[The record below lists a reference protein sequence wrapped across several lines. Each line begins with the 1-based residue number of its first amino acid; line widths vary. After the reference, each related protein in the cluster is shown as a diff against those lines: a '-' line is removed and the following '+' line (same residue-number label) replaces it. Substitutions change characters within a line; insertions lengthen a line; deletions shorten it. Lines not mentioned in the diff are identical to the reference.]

1 MNRGAMNFLDD
12 IEDYF
17 SMLKGAIDATDR
29 KSIDTVIKLLQKAYE
44 EERQVFIMGNGGSG
58 STASHLACDFNKG
71 LSYGKRKRFKV
82 MSLNDNLP
90 ILLAYA
96 NDVSYENVFVEQL
109 KNFFSPKDYVI
120 GISGSGKSGNVIKA
134 IEYANQNGG
143 ITIGFCGYSGGK
155 LKEIA
160 QYCVHVPIDD
170 MQISEDLHMILTH
183 LIMHVLDR
191 QKALVRPSL
200 RILNRKI
207 ETHPVV
213 T

>member
-1 MNRGAMNFLDD
+1 MNFLDD

-17 SMLKGAIDATDR
+17 SMLKGAIEAVDR
-29 KSIDTVIKLLQKAYE
+29 ESINTVINLLQKAYQ
-44 EERQVFIMGNGGSG
+44 EERQVFIMGNGGSA
-58 STASHLACDFNKG
+58 STASHFACDFNKG

-82 MSLNDNLP
+82 ISLNDNLP

-109 KNFFSPKDYVI
+109 KNFFNPKDCVI
-120 GISGSGKSGNVIKA
+120 GISGSGNSRNVIKA

-155 LKEIA
+155 LKEAA
-160 QYCVHVPIDD
+160 QFCVHVPIND
-170 MQISEDLHMILTH
+170 MQISEDLHMIMTH
-183 LIMHVLDR
+183 LIMHVIDK
-191 QKALVRPSL
+191 QKTVVRPSL
-200 RILNRKI
+200 KIIKRKI
-207 ETHPVV
+207 EAHPVG

>member
-1 MNRGAMNFLDD
+1 MNFLDD
-12 IEDYF
+12 IENYF
-17 SMLKGAIDATDR
+17 SMLKGAIEATDR
-29 KSIDTVIKLLQKAYE
+29 ESINMVINLLQKAYE
-44 EERQVFIMGNGGSG
+44 EGQQVFIMGNGGSA
-58 STASHLACDFNKG
+58 STASHFACDFNKG

-82 MSLNDNLP
+82 ISLNDNLP

-109 KNFFSPKDYVI
+109 KNFFNPKDYVI
-120 GISGSGKSGNVIKA
+120 GISGSGNSKNVIKA

-160 QYCVHVPIDD
+160 QYFIHVPIND
-170 MQISEDLHMILTH
+170 MQISEDLHMIMVH
-183 LIMHVLDR
+183 LIMHVFDKQETFTR
-191 QKALVRPSL
+191 PAL
-200 RILNRKI
+200 KI
-207 ETHPVV
+207 IKKEIEVHPVG